1 MGRTES
7 SIPYLK
13 RLKKIIKGWNC
24 EVNWAPKDLRNA
36 VPTFENISGMFSA
49 LWDQYLGHAPRSVT
63 ERHYTPRLAA
73 ATRGEKEALEKQMEL
88 FRKLIVDRVDAEVA
102 HKVAQSEVKDGT
114 VL

>member
-1 MGRTES
+1 M
-7 SIPYLK
+7 
-13 RLKKIIKGWNC
+13 
-24 EVNWAPKDLRNA
+24 
-36 VPTFENISGMFSA
+36 
-49 LWDQYLGHAPRSVT
+49 T
-63 ERHYTPRLAA
+63 ERHYTPSLAA